1 MFVYDDD
8 GQTAINTDR
17 IRVMYIDRSESPT
30 AKTEA
35 EHDRMD
41 TFRLKAFMGNRVSV
55 ILTEVIGKDNVHILI
70 ERMHQITD
78 RTA

>member
-30 AKTEA
+30 AKTEE
-35 EHDRMD
+35 EHDLKD

-55 ILTEVIGKDNVHILI
+55 ILTEVIGKGNVHILI